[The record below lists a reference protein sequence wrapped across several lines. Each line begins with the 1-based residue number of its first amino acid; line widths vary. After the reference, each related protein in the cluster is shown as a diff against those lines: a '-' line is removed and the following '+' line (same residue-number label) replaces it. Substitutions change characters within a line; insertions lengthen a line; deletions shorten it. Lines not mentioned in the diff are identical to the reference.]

1 MQSPPIKKFASEQMF
16 VYHYEQ
22 LFVEQKGTKM
32 AAVEMMS
39 AVPGEETL
47 GRPALR
53 LVTATSEPRTY
64 LSGPLVAQRRAARAR
79 MLQRRRR
86 TLAALVI
93 IAAVTLLAF
102 PGLAFGTANNSGLSV
117 DLQTGSQLS
126 AGMVYVVQP
135 GDTLASIAK
144 QINPVTPSIAYRAL
158 KAQLHS
164 SVVIVGEHVLI
175 P

>member
-1 MQSPPIKKFASEQMF
+1 
-16 VYHYEQ
+16 
-22 LFVEQKGTKM
+22 
-32 AAVEMMS
+32 
-39 AVPGEETL
+39 
-47 GRPALR
+47 
-53 LVTATSEPRTY
+53 
-64 LSGPLVAQRRAARAR
+64 

-144 QINPVTPSIAYRAL
+144 QINPVTPSITYRAL